1 MGGGGSKEP
10 DRTANE
16 NNADD
21 IMNYLNQLSKK
32 SNQLVCKNQCVALG
46 PALNCTRYDNVCSRE
61 TDGTKDP
68 TTKKLLLAWN
78 IFSAVPGFEREA
90 NKINQLKDYLEQWF
104 PNGIDKDLCDNRNET
119 IQMLIQ
125 KLVERMIERK
135 RKEGFE
141 TNFRIQYDTI
151 KYYNDVVIK
160 SGNLIDKKYISMVS
174 SLNKSMVYHT
184 SPPSNPNQ
192 DSMRWSEELYNYING
207 YLIEK
212 VKAQFQIHGVI
223 QPGELTGDKMLMF
236 MNACVK
242 VIEDKDLDKYN
253 DDTQITG
260 VGIVTYDDEQLKNN
274 KIFDDLE
281 SLKGACKLILFCY
294 RKKNCMKYMNTTNKT
309 VPDYTTFRQCKIS
322 GVEPLLKPQEEL
334 DRIQANKDKSSEPFT
349 VESPNVEKFA
359 NRETKNIFGE
369 VEKNL
374 KLVFG
379 YILVLFII
387 GIILYVSPSIAT
399 FLYNIISFILVQ
411 IAQYVGIVGTLFVSS
426 IEGLVTGVVQ
436 IILFIVSAFGIVF
449 GISANVITDLLTN
462 VTSALAVMFQVSS
475 NVVSDIIANITGT
488 AGMTSQVSNNVVTD
502 MIKNIM
508 SIISL
513 IFEVSYKVV
522 SDIFTN
528 TFQSFMIVIT
538 SLFQGSTSV
547 IQNFLE
553 FIFNKLKKYYMFINN
568 IVE

>member
-10 DRTANE
+10 GRTGNE

-21 IMNYLNQLSKK
+21 IMNYLNQLAKK
-32 SNQLVCKNQCVALG
+32 SDKLVCKNQCVALG

-68 TTKKLLLAWN
+68 TTKKLLLAWSV
-78 IFSAVPGFEREA
+78 FSAVPGFEREA
-90 NKINQLKDYLEQWF
+90 NKINELKDYLERWF
-104 PNGIDKDLCDNRNET
+104 PNGIDKNLCDDRNET

-141 TNFRIQYDTI
+141 TNFNIQYDTI

-160 SGNLIDKKYISMVS
+160 SGNLIDKKYIGMVS
-174 SLNKSMVYHT
+174 SLNKSMVYHM
-184 SPPSNPNQ
+184 SPPANPNQ
-192 DSMRWSEELYNYING
+192 DLMKWSEELYNYING

-212 VKAQFQIHGVI
+212 VKAQFQIHGVV
-223 QPGELTGDKMLMF
+223 QPGELTGEKMLMF

-260 VGIVTYDDEQLKNN
+260 VSIVTYDDEQLKNN
-274 KIFDDLE
+274 KIFEDLE

-294 RKKNCMKYMNTTNKT
+294 RKKNCMKYMDPKNKT
-309 VPDYTTFRQCKIS
+309 APDYTTFRQCKIS

-359 NRETKNIFGE
+359 NQETKNVFGE

-379 YILVLFII
+379 YVLVLFII

-399 FLYNIISFILVQ
+399 FLYNIISVILVQ
-411 IAQYVGIVGTLFVSS
+411 IAQYAGIVGTLFVSS

-436 IILFIVSAFGIVF
+436 LITFIVSAFGIVF
-449 GISANVITDLLTN
+449 GISADVITDLLTGIAN
-462 VTSALAVMFQVSS
+462 TIGIMFQVSS
-475 NVVSDIIANITGT
+475 NVVSDIITNITSTIGI
-488 AGMTSQVSNNVVTD
+488 TSQVSNNVV
-502 MIKNIM
+502 
-508 SIISL
+508 
-513 IFEVSYKVV
+513 
-522 SDIFTN
+522 SDIFTDL
-528 TFQSFMIVIT
+528 FQSINIVLT
-538 SLFQGSTSV
+538 GLFQGSVAT

-568 IVE
+568 IEE

>member
-10 DRTANE
+10 DRTGNE
-16 NNADD
+16 NNADA
-21 IMNYLNQLSKK
+21 IMGYLNTLKNIQAVCAVECVGVNSAGVCFKYE
-32 SNQLVCKNQCVALG
+32 NVCKKPN
-46 PALNCTRYDNVCSRE
+46 
-61 TDGTKDP
+61 TKDP

-90 NKINQLKDYLEQWF
+90 NKINQLKDYLENWF
-104 PNGIDKDLCDNRNET
+104 PEGVSSHLFDYENET
-119 IQMLIQ
+119 IKMLIQ
-125 KLVERMIERK
+125 KLVERMMERK
-135 RKEGFE
+135 RKEGFDK
-141 TNFRIQYDTI
+141 NFKIQYDTI
-151 KYYNDVVIK
+151 SYYNDVVIK
-160 SGNLIDKKYISMVS
+160 SGNLIDKKYISMIS
-174 SLNKSMVYHT
+174 SLNKSITYHI
-184 SPPSNPNQ
+184 SPPSNP
-192 DSMRWSEELYNYING
+192 DSESMRWSEALYNYING

-212 VKAQFQIHGVI
+212 VKAQFQIHGVV

-274 KIFDDLE
+274 RIFDDLE

-294 RKKNCMKYMNTTNKT
+294 RKKNCMKYMDPKNKT

-322 GVEPLLKPQEEL
+322 GVEPLVKPQEEL

-349 VESPNVEKFA
+349 VESPNVEKFV

-379 YILVLFII
+379 YVLVLCII
-387 GIILYVSPSIAT
+387 GVIIYISPSLFT
-399 FLYNIISFILVQ
+399 FFYNIISFILVQ
-411 IAQYVGIVGTLFVSS
+411 LAQYVGIVGTLFVSS

-436 IILFIVSAFGIVF
+436 LLTFIASAFGIVF
-449 GISANVITDLLTN
+449 GISQSVITDMLTGI
-462 VTSALAVMFQVSS
+462 VSTIGLMFQISS
-475 NVVSDIIANITGT
+475 NVISDIIASITSTIGI
-488 AGMTSQVSNNVVTD
+488 MSQVSNNVVFD
-502 MIKNIM
+502 MFKD
-508 SIISL
+508 L
-513 IFEVSYKVV
+513 
-522 SDIFTN
+522 
-528 TFQSFMIVIT
+528 FQSLNIVLT
-538 SLFQGSTSV
+538 GLFQGSVST

-568 IVE
+568 IEE

>member
-21 IMNYLNQLSKK
+21 IMNYLNTLKNIVAVCAVECVGVNSAGVCIRYENICKK
-32 SNQLVCKNQCVALG
+32 PN
-46 PALNCTRYDNVCSRE
+46 
-61 TDGTKDP
+61 TKDP
-68 TTKKLLLAWN
+68 TTKKLLMAWN

-90 NKINQLKDYLEQWF
+90 NKINQLKDYLEKWLPDAVSNHLF
-104 PNGIDKDLCDNRNET
+104 ENDNET
-119 IQMLIQ
+119 VKMLIQ

-135 RKEGFE
+135 KKEGFDK
-141 TNFRIQYDTI
+141 NIRIQYDTI
-151 KYYNDVVIK
+151 SYYNDVVIK
-160 SGNLIDKKYISMVS
+160 SGNLIDKKYIGMVS
-174 SLNKSMVYHT
+174 SLNKSLIYHI
-184 SPPSNPNQ
+184 SPPANRDSE
-192 DSMRWSEELYNYING
+192 SMRWSEALYNYING

-212 VKAQFQIHGVI
+212 VKAQFQIHGVV
-223 QPGELTGDKMLMF
+223 QPGDLSGDKMLMF

-260 VGIVTYDDEQLKNN
+260 VSIVTYDDEQLKNN
-274 KIFDDLE
+274 RIFDDLE

-294 RKKNCMKYMNTTNKT
+294 RKKNCMKYMDPKNKT

-322 GVEPLLKPQEEL
+322 GVEPLIKPQEEL

-349 VESPNVEKFA
+349 VESPNVEKFV
-359 NRETKNIFGE
+359 NRDTKNIFGE

-379 YILVLFII
+379 YVLVLFII
-387 GIILYVSPSIAT
+387 GILLYISPSIAT
-399 FLYNIISFILVQ
+399 FLYNIISVILVQ
-411 IAQYVGIVGTLFVSS
+411 IAQYAAIVGPLFVSS
-426 IEGLVTGVVQ
+426 IEGIVNGVIQ
-436 IILFIVSAFGIVF
+436 IILFIVSVF
-449 GISANVITDLLTN
+449 SVVFSVSTNVITDLLTN
-462 VTSALAVMFQVSS
+462 VINTLGLIFNISS

-502 MIKNIM
+502 MIKSIM

-528 TFQSFMIVIT
+528 TFQSFMIVFT
-538 SLFQGSTSV
+538 SLFQGSTSI

>member
-10 DRTANE
+10 DRTGNE
-16 NNADD
+16 NNADA
-21 IMNYLNQLSKK
+21 IMGYLNTLKNIQAVCAVECVGVNSAGVCIRYENICKK
-32 SNQLVCKNQCVALG
+32 PN
-46 PALNCTRYDNVCSRE
+46 
-61 TDGTKDP
+61 TKDP

-90 NKINQLKDYLEQWF
+90 NKINQLKDYLENWF
-104 PNGIDKDLCDNRNET
+104 PEGVRSHLFDYENET
-119 IQMLIQ
+119 VKMLIQ
-125 KLVERMIERK
+125 KLVERMMERK
-135 RKEGFE
+135 RKEGFDK
-141 TNFRIQYDTI
+141 NFKIQYDTI
-151 KYYNDVVIK
+151 SYYNDVVIK
-160 SGNLIDKKYISMVS
+160 SGNLIDKKYISMIS
-174 SLNKSMVYHT
+174 SLNKSITYHI
-184 SPPSNPNQ
+184 SPPANP
-192 DSMRWSEELYNYING
+192 DSESMRWSEALYNYING

-212 VKAQFQIHGVI
+212 VKAQFQIHGVV

-274 KIFDDLE
+274 RIFDDLE

-294 RKKNCMKYMNTTNKT
+294 RKKNCMKYMDPKNKT

-322 GVEPLLKPQEEL
+322 GVEPLVKPQEEL

-349 VESPNVEKFA
+349 VESPNVEKFV

-379 YILVLFII
+379 YVLVLCII
-387 GIILYVSPSIAT
+387 GVIIYISPSLFT
-399 FLYNIISFILVQ
+399 FFYNIISFILVQ
-411 IAQYVGIVGTLFVSS
+411 LAQYVGIVGTLFVSS

-436 IILFIVSAFGIVF
+436 LLTFIASAFGIVF
-449 GISANVITDLLTN
+449 GISQSVITDMLTGI
-462 VTSALAVMFQVSS
+462 VSTIGLMFQISS
-475 NVVSDIIANITGT
+475 NVIADIIASITSTIGI
-488 AGMTSQVSNNVVTD
+488 MSQVSNNVVFD
-502 MIKNIM
+502 MFKD
-508 SIISL
+508 L
-513 IFEVSYKVV
+513 
-522 SDIFTN
+522 
-528 TFQSFMIVIT
+528 FQSLNIVLT
-538 SLFQGSTSV
+538 GLFQGSVST

-568 IVE
+568 IEE

>member
-10 DRTANE
+10 DRTGNE
-16 NNADD
+16 NNADA
-21 IMNYLNQLSKK
+21 IMGYLNTLKNIQAVCAVECVGVNSAGVCIRYENICKK
-32 SNQLVCKNQCVALG
+32 PN
-46 PALNCTRYDNVCSRE
+46 
-61 TDGTKDP
+61 TKDP

-90 NKINQLKDYLEQWF
+90 NKINQLKDYLENWF
-104 PNGIDKDLCDNRNET
+104 PEGVSSHLFDYENET
-119 IQMLIQ
+119 IKMLIQ
-125 KLVERMIERK
+125 KLVERMMERK
-135 RKEGFE
+135 RKEGFDK
-141 TNFRIQYDTI
+141 NFKIQYDTI
-151 KYYNDVVIK
+151 SYYNDVVIK
-160 SGNLIDKKYISMVS
+160 SGNLIDKKYISMIS
-174 SLNKSMVYHT
+174 SLNKSIIYHI
-184 SPPSNPNQ
+184 SPPANP
-192 DSMRWSEELYNYING
+192 DSESMRWSEALYNYING

-212 VKAQFQIHGVI
+212 VKAQFQIHGVV

-274 KIFDDLE
+274 RIFDDLE

-294 RKKNCMKYMNTTNKT
+294 RKKNCMKYMDPKNKT

-322 GVEPLLKPQEEL
+322 GVEPLVKPQEEL

-349 VESPNVEKFA
+349 VESPNVEKFV

-379 YILVLFII
+379 YVLVLCII
-387 GIILYVSPSIAT
+387 GVIIYISPSLFT
-399 FLYNIISFILVQ
+399 FFYNIISFILVQ
-411 IAQYVGIVGTLFVSS
+411 LAQYVGIVGTLFVSS

-436 IILFIVSAFGIVF
+436 LLTFIASAFGIVF
-449 GISANVITDLLTN
+449 GISQSVITDMLTGI
-462 VTSALAVMFQVSS
+462 VSTIGLMFQISS
-475 NVVSDIIANITGT
+475 NVIADIIASITSTIGI
-488 AGMTSQVSNNVVTD
+488 MSQVSNNVVFD
-502 MIKNIM
+502 MFKD
-508 SIISL
+508 L
-513 IFEVSYKVV
+513 
-522 SDIFTN
+522 
-528 TFQSFMIVIT
+528 FQSLNIVLT
-538 SLFQGSTSV
+538 GLFQGSVST

-568 IVE
+568 IEE

>member
-10 DRTANE
+10 DRTGNE
-16 NNADD
+16 NNADA
-21 IMNYLNQLSKK
+21 IMGYLNTLKNIQAVCAVECVGLNSAGVCIRYENICKK
-32 SNQLVCKNQCVALG
+32 PN
-46 PALNCTRYDNVCSRE
+46 
-61 TDGTKDP
+61 TKDP

-90 NKINQLKDYLEQWF
+90 NKINQLKDYLENWF
-104 PNGIDKDLCDNRNET
+104 PEGVSSHLFDYENET
-119 IQMLIQ
+119 VKMLIQ
-125 KLVERMIERK
+125 KLVERMMERK
-135 RKEGFE
+135 RKEGFDK
-141 TNFRIQYDTI
+141 NFKIQYDTI
-151 KYYNDVVIK
+151 SYYNDVVIK
-160 SGNLIDKKYISMVS
+160 SGNLIDKKYISMIS
-174 SLNKSMVYHT
+174 SLNKSITYHI
-184 SPPSNPNQ
+184 SPPANP
-192 DSMRWSEELYNYING
+192 DSESMRWSEALYNYING

-212 VKAQFQIHGVI
+212 VKAQFQIHGVV

-274 KIFDDLE
+274 RIFDDLE

-294 RKKNCMKYMNTTNKT
+294 RKKNCMKYMDPKNKT

-322 GVEPLLKPQEEL
+322 GVEPLVKPQEEL

-349 VESPNVEKFA
+349 VESPNVEKFV

-379 YILVLFII
+379 YVLVLCII
-387 GIILYVSPSIAT
+387 GVIIYISPSLFT
-399 FLYNIISFILVQ
+399 FFYNIISFILVQ
-411 IAQYVGIVGTLFVSS
+411 LAQYVGIVGTLFVSS

-436 IILFIVSAFGIVF
+436 LLTFIASAFGIVF
-449 GISANVITDLLTN
+449 GISQSVITDMLTGI
-462 VTSALAVMFQVSS
+462 VSTIGLMFQISS
-475 NVVSDIIANITGT
+475 NVIADIIASITSTIGI
-488 AGMTSQVSNNVVTD
+488 MSQVSNNVVFD
-502 MIKNIM
+502 MFKD
-508 SIISL
+508 L
-513 IFEVSYKVV
+513 
-522 SDIFTN
+522 
-528 TFQSFMIVIT
+528 FQSLNIVLT
-538 SLFQGSTSV
+538 GLFQGSVST

-568 IVE
+568 IEE

>member
-10 DRTANE
+10 DRTGNE
-16 NNADD
+16 NNADA
-21 IMNYLNQLSKK
+21 IMGYLNTLKNIQAVCAVECVGVNSAGVCIRYENICKK
-32 SNQLVCKNQCVALG
+32 PN
-46 PALNCTRYDNVCSRE
+46 
-61 TDGTKDP
+61 TKDP

-90 NKINQLKDYLEQWF
+90 NKINQLKDYLENWF
-104 PNGIDKDLCDNRNET
+104 PEGVRSHLFDYENET
-119 IQMLIQ
+119 VKMLIQ
-125 KLVERMIERK
+125 KLVERMMERK
-135 RKEGFE
+135 RKEGFDK
-141 TNFRIQYDTI
+141 NFKIQYDTI
-151 KYYNDVVIK
+151 SYYNDVVIK
-160 SGNLIDKKYISMVS
+160 SGNLIDKKYISMIS
-174 SLNKSMVYHT
+174 SLNKSIIYHI
-184 SPPSNPNQ
+184 SPPANP
-192 DSMRWSEELYNYING
+192 DSESMRWSEALYNYING

-212 VKAQFQIHGVI
+212 VKAQFQIHGVV

-274 KIFDDLE
+274 RIFDDLE

-294 RKKNCMKYMNTTNKT
+294 RKKNCMKYMDPKNKT

-322 GVEPLLKPQEEL
+322 GVEPLVKPQEEL

-349 VESPNVEKFA
+349 VESPNVEKFV

-379 YILVLFII
+379 YVLVLCII
-387 GIILYVSPSIAT
+387 GVIIYISPSLFT
-399 FLYNIISFILVQ
+399 FFYNIISFILVQ
-411 IAQYVGIVGTLFVSS
+411 LAQYVGIVGTLFVSS

-436 IILFIVSAFGIVF
+436 LLTFIASAFGIVF
-449 GISANVITDLLTN
+449 GISQSVITDMLTGI
-462 VTSALAVMFQVSS
+462 VSTIGLMFQISS
-475 NVVSDIIANITGT
+475 NVIADIIASITSTIGI
-488 AGMTSQVSNNVVTD
+488 MSQVSNNVVFD
-502 MIKNIM
+502 MFKD
-508 SIISL
+508 L
-513 IFEVSYKVV
+513 
-522 SDIFTN
+522 
-528 TFQSFMIVIT
+528 FQSLNIVLT
-538 SLFQGSTSV
+538 GLFQGSVST

-568 IVE
+568 IEE

>member
-10 DRTANE
+10 DRTGNE

-21 IMNYLNQLSKK
+21 IMGYLNTLKNIQAVCAVECVGVNSAGVCFKYE
-32 SNQLVCKNQCVALG
+32 NVCKKPN
-46 PALNCTRYDNVCSRE
+46 
-61 TDGTKDP
+61 TKDP

-90 NKINQLKDYLEQWF
+90 NKINQLKDYLENWF
-104 PNGIDKDLCDNRNET
+104 PEGVRSHLFDYENET
-119 IQMLIQ
+119 VKMLIQ
-125 KLVERMIERK
+125 KLVERMMERK
-135 RKEGFE
+135 RKEGFDK
-141 TNFRIQYDTI
+141 NFKIQYDTI
-151 KYYNDVVIK
+151 SYYNDVVIK
-160 SGNLIDKKYISMVS
+160 SGNLIDKKYISMIS
-174 SLNKSMVYHT
+174 SLSKSITYHI
-184 SPPSNPNQ
+184 SPPSNP
-192 DSMRWSEELYNYING
+192 DSESMRWSEALYNYING

-212 VKAQFQIHGVI
+212 VKAQFQIHGVV

-253 DDTQITG
+253 DDTEITG

-274 KIFDDLE
+274 RIFDDLE

-294 RKKNCMKYMNTTNKT
+294 RKKNCMKYMDPKNKT

-322 GVEPLLKPQEEL
+322 GVEPLVKPQEEL

-349 VESPNVEKFA
+349 VESPNVEKFV

-379 YILVLFII
+379 YVLVLCII
-387 GIILYVSPSIAT
+387 GVIIYISPSLFT
-399 FLYNIISFILVQ
+399 FFYNIISFILVQ
-411 IAQYVGIVGTLFVSS
+411 LAQYVGIVGTLFVSS

-436 IILFIVSAFGIVF
+436 LLTFIASAFGIVF
-449 GISANVITDLLTN
+449 GISQSVITDMLTGI
-462 VTSALAVMFQVSS
+462 VSTIGLMFQISS
-475 NVVSDIIANITGT
+475 NVIADIIASITSTIGI
-488 AGMTSQVSNNVVTD
+488 MSQVSNNVVFD
-502 MIKNIM
+502 MFKD
-508 SIISL
+508 L
-513 IFEVSYKVV
+513 
-522 SDIFTN
+522 
-528 TFQSFMIVIT
+528 FQSLNIVLT
-538 SLFQGSTSV
+538 GLFQGSVST

-568 IVE
+568 IEE

>member
-10 DRTANE
+10 DRTGNE
-16 NNADD
+16 NNADA
-21 IMNYLNQLSKK
+21 IMGYLNTLKNIQAVCAVECVGVNSAGVCIRYENICKK
-32 SNQLVCKNQCVALG
+32 PN
-46 PALNCTRYDNVCSRE
+46 
-61 TDGTKDP
+61 TKDP

-90 NKINQLKDYLEQWF
+90 NKINQLKDYLENWF
-104 PNGIDKDLCDNRNET
+104 PEGVSSHLFDYENET
-119 IQMLIQ
+119 IKMLIQ
-125 KLVERMIERK
+125 KLVERMMERK
-135 RKEGFE
+135 RKEGFDK
-141 TNFRIQYDTI
+141 NFKIQYDTI
-151 KYYNDVVIK
+151 SYYNDVVIK
-160 SGNLIDKKYISMVS
+160 SGNLIDKKYISMIS
-174 SLNKSMVYHT
+174 SLNKSITYHI

-192 DSMRWSEELYNYING
+192 DSMRWSEELYKYI
-207 YLIEK
+207 YDFLIEK
-212 VKAQFQIHGVI
+212 VKAQFQIHGVV

-253 DDTQITG
+253 DDTEITG

-274 KIFDDLE
+274 RIFDDLE

-294 RKKNCMKYMNTTNKT
+294 RKKNCMKYMDPKNKT

-322 GVEPLLKPQEEL
+322 GVEPLVKPQEEL

-349 VESPNVEKFA
+349 VESPNVEKFV

-379 YILVLFII
+379 YVLVLCII
-387 GIILYVSPSIAT
+387 GVIIYISPSLFT
-399 FLYNIISFILVQ
+399 FFYNIISFILVQ
-411 IAQYVGIVGTLFVSS
+411 LAQYVGIVGTLFVSS

-436 IILFIVSAFGIVF
+436 LLTFIASAFGIVF
-449 GISANVITDLLTN
+449 GISQSVITDMLTGI
-462 VTSALAVMFQVSS
+462 VSTIGLMFQISS
-475 NVVSDIIANITGT
+475 NVIADIIASITSTIGI
-488 AGMTSQVSNNVVTD
+488 MSQVSNNVVFD
-502 MIKNIM
+502 MFKD
-508 SIISL
+508 L
-513 IFEVSYKVV
+513 
-522 SDIFTN
+522 
-528 TFQSFMIVIT
+528 FQSLNIVLT
-538 SLFQGSTSV
+538 GLFQGSVST

-568 IVE
+568 IEE

>member
-10 DRTANE
+10 DRTGNE
-16 NNADD
+16 NNADA
-21 IMNYLNQLSKK
+21 IMGYLNTLKNIQAVCAVECVGLNSAGVCIRYENICKK
-32 SNQLVCKNQCVALG
+32 PN
-46 PALNCTRYDNVCSRE
+46 
-61 TDGTKDP
+61 TKDP

-90 NKINQLKDYLEQWF
+90 NKINQLKDYLENWF
-104 PNGIDKDLCDNRNET
+104 PEGVRSHLFDYENET
-119 IQMLIQ
+119 IKMLIQ
-125 KLVERMIERK
+125 KLVERMMERK
-135 RKEGFE
+135 RKEGFDK
-141 TNFRIQYDTI
+141 NFKIQYDTI
-151 KYYNDVVIK
+151 SYYNDVVIK
-160 SGNLIDKKYISMVS
+160 SGNLIDKKYISMIS
-174 SLNKSMVYHT
+174 SLNKSITYHI
-184 SPPSNPNQ
+184 SPPANP
-192 DSMRWSEELYNYING
+192 DSESMRWSEALYNYING

-212 VKAQFQIHGVI
+212 VKAQFQIHGVV

-274 KIFDDLE
+274 RIFDDLE

-294 RKKNCMKYMNTTNKT
+294 RKKNCMKYMDPKNKT

-322 GVEPLLKPQEEL
+322 GVEPLVKPQEEL

-349 VESPNVEKFA
+349 VESPNVEKFV

-379 YILVLFII
+379 YVLVLCII
-387 GIILYVSPSIAT
+387 GVIIYISPSLFT
-399 FLYNIISFILVQ
+399 FFYNIISFILVQ
-411 IAQYVGIVGTLFVSS
+411 LAQYVGIVGTLFVSS

-436 IILFIVSAFGIVF
+436 LLTFIASAFGIVF
-449 GISANVITDLLTN
+449 GISQSVITDMLTGI
-462 VTSALAVMFQVSS
+462 VSTIGLMFQISS
-475 NVVSDIIANITGT
+475 NVIADIIASITSTIGI
-488 AGMTSQVSNNVVTD
+488 MSQVSNNVVFD
-502 MIKNIM
+502 MFKD
-508 SIISL
+508 L
-513 IFEVSYKVV
+513 
-522 SDIFTN
+522 
-528 TFQSFMIVIT
+528 FQSLNIVLT
-538 SLFQGSTSV
+538 GLFQGSVST

-568 IVE
+568 IEE

>member
-10 DRTANE
+10 DRTGNE
-16 NNADD
+16 NNADA
-21 IMNYLNQLSKK
+21 IMGYLNTLKNIQAVCAVECVGVNSAGVCIRYENICKK
-32 SNQLVCKNQCVALG
+32 PN
-46 PALNCTRYDNVCSRE
+46 
-61 TDGTKDP
+61 TKDP

-90 NKINQLKDYLEQWF
+90 NKINQLKDYLENWF
-104 PNGIDKDLCDNRNET
+104 PEGVSSHLFDYENET
-119 IQMLIQ
+119 IKMLIQ
-125 KLVERMIERK
+125 KLVERMMERK
-135 RKEGFE
+135 RKEGFDK
-141 TNFRIQYDTI
+141 NFKIQYDTI
-151 KYYNDVVIK
+151 SYYNDVVIK
-160 SGNLIDKKYISMVS
+160 SGNLIDKKYISMIS
-174 SLNKSMVYHT
+174 SLNKSITYHI

-192 DSMRWSEELYNYING
+192 DSMRWSEELYKYI
-207 YLIEK
+207 YDFLIEK
-212 VKAQFQIHGVI
+212 VKAQFQIHGVV

-274 KIFDDLE
+274 RIFDDLE

-294 RKKNCMKYMNTTNKT
+294 RKKNCMKYMDPKNKT

-322 GVEPLLKPQEEL
+322 GVEPLVKPQEEL

-349 VESPNVEKFA
+349 VESPNVEKFV

-379 YILVLFII
+379 YVLVLCII
-387 GIILYVSPSIAT
+387 GVIIYISPSLFT
-399 FLYNIISFILVQ
+399 FFYNIISFILVQ
-411 IAQYVGIVGTLFVSS
+411 LAQYVGIVGTLFVSS

-436 IILFIVSAFGIVF
+436 LLTFIASAFGIVF
-449 GISANVITDLLTN
+449 GISQSVITDMLTGI
-462 VTSALAVMFQVSS
+462 VSTIGLMFQISS
-475 NVVSDIIANITGT
+475 NVIADIIASITSTIGI
-488 AGMTSQVSNNVVTD
+488 MSQVSNNVVFD
-502 MIKNIM
+502 MFKD
-508 SIISL
+508 L
-513 IFEVSYKVV
+513 
-522 SDIFTN
+522 
-528 TFQSFMIVIT
+528 FQSLNIVLT
-538 SLFQGSTSV
+538 GLFQGSVST

-568 IVE
+568 IEE

>member
-10 DRTANE
+10 DRTGNE
-16 NNADD
+16 NNADA
-21 IMNYLNQLSKK
+21 IMGYLNTLKNIQAVCAVECVGLNSAGVCIRYENICKK
-32 SNQLVCKNQCVALG
+32 PN
-46 PALNCTRYDNVCSRE
+46 
-61 TDGTKDP
+61 TKDP

-90 NKINQLKDYLEQWF
+90 NKINQLKDYLENWF
-104 PNGIDKDLCDNRNET
+104 PEGVRSHLFDYENET
-119 IQMLIQ
+119 VKMLIQ
-125 KLVERMIERK
+125 KLVERMMERK
-135 RKEGFE
+135 RKEGFDK
-141 TNFRIQYDTI
+141 NFKIQYDTI
-151 KYYNDVVIK
+151 SYYNDVVIK
-160 SGNLIDKKYISMVS
+160 SGNLIDKKYISMIS
-174 SLNKSMVYHT
+174 SLNKSITYHI
-184 SPPSNPNQ
+184 SPPANP
-192 DSMRWSEELYNYING
+192 DSESMRWSEALYNYING

-212 VKAQFQIHGVI
+212 VKAQFQIHGVV

-274 KIFDDLE
+274 RIFDDLE

-294 RKKNCMKYMNTTNKT
+294 RKKNCMKYMDPKNKT

-322 GVEPLLKPQEEL
+322 GVEPLVKPQEEL

-349 VESPNVEKFA
+349 VESPNVEKFV

-379 YILVLFII
+379 YVLVLCII
-387 GIILYVSPSIAT
+387 GVIIYISPSLFT
-399 FLYNIISFILVQ
+399 FFYNIISFILVQ
-411 IAQYVGIVGTLFVSS
+411 LAQYVGIVGTLFVSS

-436 IILFIVSAFGIVF
+436 LLTFIASAFGIVF
-449 GISANVITDLLTN
+449 GISQSVITDMLTGI
-462 VTSALAVMFQVSS
+462 VSTIGLMFQISS
-475 NVVSDIIANITGT
+475 NVIADIIASITSTIGI
-488 AGMTSQVSNNVVTD
+488 MSQVSNNVVFD
-502 MIKNIM
+502 MFKD
-508 SIISL
+508 L
-513 IFEVSYKVV
+513 
-522 SDIFTN
+522 
-528 TFQSFMIVIT
+528 FQSLNIVLT
-538 SLFQGSTSV
+538 GLFQGSVST

-568 IVE
+568 IEE

>member
-16 NNADD
+16 NNADA
-21 IMNYLNQLSKK
+21 IMTYLNTLKNIVAVCAVECVGVNSAGVCIRYENICKK
-32 SNQLVCKNQCVALG
+32 PN
-46 PALNCTRYDNVCSRE
+46 
-61 TDGTKDP
+61 TKDP
-68 TTKKLLLAWN
+68 TTKKLLMAWN

-90 NKINQLKDYLEQWF
+90 NKINQLKDYLEKWLPEAVSNHLF
-104 PNGIDKDLCDNRNET
+104 ENDNET
-119 IQMLIQ
+119 VKMLIQ

-135 RKEGFE
+135 KKEGFDK
-141 TNFRIQYDTI
+141 NIRIQYDTI
-151 KYYNDVVIK
+151 SYYNDVVIK
-160 SGNLIDKKYISMVS
+160 SGNLIDKKYIGMVS
-174 SLNKSMVYHT
+174 SLNKSLIYHIT
-184 SPPSNPNQ
+184 PPANIDSE
-192 DSMRWSEELYNYING
+192 SMRWSEALYNYING

-212 VKAQFQIHGVI
+212 VKAQFQIHGVV
-223 QPGELTGDKMLMF
+223 QPGDLSGDKMLMF

-274 KIFDDLE
+274 RIFDDLE

-294 RKKNCMKYMNTTNKT
+294 RKKNCMKYMDPKNRT

-322 GVEPLLKPQEEL
+322 GVEPLIKPQEEL

-349 VESPNVEKFA
+349 VESPNVEKFV
-359 NRETKNIFGE
+359 NRDTKNIFGE

-379 YILVLFII
+379 YVLVLFII
-387 GIILYVSPSIAT
+387 GILLYVSPSIAT
-399 FLYNIISFILVQ
+399 FLYNIISVILVQ

-426 IEGLVTGVVQ
+426 IEGIVNGVIQ

-462 VTSALAVMFQVSS
+462 VMNTLGLIFNISS

-488 AGMTSQVSNNVVTD
+488 AGMTSQVSNNVVAD
-502 MIKNIM
+502 MIKSIM

-528 TFQSFMIVIT
+528 TFQSFMIVFT
-538 SLFQGSTSV
+538 SLFQGSTSI

>member
-21 IMNYLNQLSKK
+21 IMNYLNTLKNIVAVCAVECVGVNSAGVCIRYENICKK
-32 SNQLVCKNQCVALG
+32 PN
-46 PALNCTRYDNVCSRE
+46 
-61 TDGTKDP
+61 TKDP
-68 TTKKLLLAWN
+68 TTKKLLMAWN

-90 NKINQLKDYLEQWF
+90 NKINQLKDYLEKWLPEAVSNHLF
-104 PNGIDKDLCDNRNET
+104 ENDNET
-119 IQMLIQ
+119 VKMLIQ

-135 RKEGFE
+135 KKEGFDK
-141 TNFRIQYDTI
+141 NIRIQYDTI
-151 KYYNDVVIK
+151 SYYNDVVIK
-160 SGNLIDKKYISMVS
+160 SGNLIDKKYIGMVS
-174 SLNKSMVYHT
+174 SLNKSLIYHIT
-184 SPPSNPNQ
+184 PPANIDSE
-192 DSMRWSEELYNYING
+192 SMRWSEALYNYING

-212 VKAQFQIHGVI
+212 VKAQFQIHGVV
-223 QPGELTGDKMLMF
+223 QPGDLSGDKMLMF

-260 VGIVTYDDEQLKNN
+260 VSIVTYDDEQLKNN
-274 KIFDDLE
+274 RIFDDLE

-294 RKKNCMKYMNTTNKT
+294 RKKNCMKYMDPKNKT

-322 GVEPLLKPQEEL
+322 GVEPLIKPQEEL

-349 VESPNVEKFA
+349 VESPNVEKFV

-379 YILVLFII
+379 YVLVLFII
-387 GIILYVSPSIAT
+387 GILLYISPSIAT
-399 FLYNIISFILVQ
+399 FLYNVISVILVQ
-411 IAQYVGIVGTLFVSS
+411 IAQYAAIVGPLFVSS
-426 IEGLVTGVVQ
+426 IEGIVNGVIQV
-436 IILFIVSAFGIVF
+436 ILFIVSVF
-449 GISANVITDLLTN
+449 GVVFSVSTNVITDLLTN
-462 VTSALAVMFQVSS
+462 VINTLGLIFNISS

-488 AGMTSQVSNNVVTD
+488 AGMTSQVSNNVVAD
-502 MIKNIM
+502 MIKSIM

-528 TFQSFMIVIT
+528 TFQSFMIVFT
-538 SLFQGSTSV
+538 SLFQGSTSI

>member
-21 IMNYLNQLSKK
+21 IMNYLNTLKNIVAVCAVECVGVNSAGVCIRYENICKK
-32 SNQLVCKNQCVALG
+32 PN
-46 PALNCTRYDNVCSRE
+46 
-61 TDGTKDP
+61 TKDP
-68 TTKKLLLAWN
+68 TTKKLLMSWN

-90 NKINQLKDYLEQWF
+90 NKINQLKDYLEKWLPEAVSNHLF
-104 PNGIDKDLCDNRNET
+104 ENDNET
-119 IQMLIQ
+119 VKMLIQ

-135 RKEGFE
+135 KKEGFDK
-141 TNFRIQYDTI
+141 NIRIQYDTI
-151 KYYNDVVIK
+151 SYYNDVVIK
-160 SGNLIDKKYISMVS
+160 SGNLIDKKYIGMVS
-174 SLNKSMVYHT
+174 SLNKSLIYHI
-184 SPPSNPNQ
+184 SPPANIDSE
-192 DSMRWSEELYNYING
+192 SMRWSEALYNYING

-212 VKAQFQIHGVI
+212 VKAQFQIHGVV
-223 QPGELTGDKMLMF
+223 QPGDLSGDKMLMF

-274 KIFDDLE
+274 RIFDDLE

-294 RKKNCMKYMNTTNKT
+294 RKKNCMKYMDPKNRT

-322 GVEPLLKPQEEL
+322 GVEPLIKPQEEL

-349 VESPNVEKFA
+349 VESPNVEKFV
-359 NRETKNIFGE
+359 NRDTKNIFGE

-379 YILVLFII
+379 YVLVLFII
-387 GIILYVSPSIAT
+387 GILLYISPSIAT
-399 FLYNIISFILVQ
+399 FLYNVISVILVQ
-411 IAQYVGIVGTLFVSS
+411 IAQYAAIVGPLFVSS
-426 IEGLVTGVVQ
+426 IEGIVNGVIQ

-462 VTSALAVMFQVSS
+462 VMNTLGLIFNISS

-488 AGMTSQVSNNVVTD
+488 AGMTSQVSNNVVAD
-502 MIKNIM
+502 MIKSIM

-528 TFQSFMIVIT
+528 TFQSFMIVFT
-538 SLFQGSTSV
+538 SLFQGSTSI

>member
-10 DRTANE
+10 DRTGNE
-16 NNADD
+16 NNADA
-21 IMNYLNQLSKK
+21 IMGYLNTLKNIQAVCAVECVGVNSAGVCIRYENICKK
-32 SNQLVCKNQCVALG
+32 PN
-46 PALNCTRYDNVCSRE
+46 
-61 TDGTKDP
+61 TKDP

-90 NKINQLKDYLEQWF
+90 NKINQLKDYLENWF
-104 PNGIDKDLCDNRNET
+104 PEGVSSHLFDYENET
-119 IQMLIQ
+119 IKMLIQ
-125 KLVERMIERK
+125 KLVERMMERK
-135 RKEGFE
+135 RKEGFDK
-141 TNFRIQYDTI
+141 NFKIQYDTI
-151 KYYNDVVIK
+151 SYYNDVVIK
-160 SGNLIDKKYISMVS
+160 SGNLIDKKYISMIS
-174 SLNKSMVYHT
+174 SLNKSITYHI
-184 SPPSNPNQ
+184 SPPANP
-192 DSMRWSEELYNYING
+192 DSESMRWSEALYNYING

-212 VKAQFQIHGVI
+212 VKAQFQIHGVV

-274 KIFDDLE
+274 RIFDDLE

-294 RKKNCMKYMNTTNKT
+294 RKKNCMKYMDPKNKT

-322 GVEPLLKPQEEL
+322 GVEPLVKPQEEL

-349 VESPNVEKFA
+349 VESPNVEKFV

-379 YILVLFII
+379 YVLVLCII
-387 GIILYVSPSIAT
+387 GVIIYISPSLFT
-399 FLYNIISFILVQ
+399 FFYNIISFILVQ
-411 IAQYVGIVGTLFVSS
+411 LAQYVGIVGTLFVSS

-436 IILFIVSAFGIVF
+436 LLTFIASAFGIVF
-449 GISANVITDLLTN
+449 GISQSVITDMLTGI
-462 VTSALAVMFQVSS
+462 VSTIGLMFQISS
-475 NVVSDIIANITGT
+475 NVIADIIASITSTIGI
-488 AGMTSQVSNNVVTD
+488 MSQVSNNVVFD
-502 MIKNIM
+502 MFKD
-508 SIISL
+508 L
-513 IFEVSYKVV
+513 
-522 SDIFTN
+522 
-528 TFQSFMIVIT
+528 FQSLNIVLT
-538 SLFQGSTSV
+538 GLFQGSVST

-568 IVE
+568 IEE

>member
-21 IMNYLNQLSKK
+21 IMNYLNTLKNIVAVCAVECVGVNSAGVCIRYENICKK
-32 SNQLVCKNQCVALG
+32 PN
-46 PALNCTRYDNVCSRE
+46 
-61 TDGTKDP
+61 TKDP
-68 TTKKLLLAWN
+68 TTKKLLMAWN

-90 NKINQLKDYLEQWF
+90 NKINQLKDYLEKWLPEAVSNHLF
-104 PNGIDKDLCDNRNET
+104 ENDNET
-119 IQMLIQ
+119 VKMLIQ

-135 RKEGFE
+135 KKEGFDK
-141 TNFRIQYDTI
+141 NIRIQYDTI
-151 KYYNDVVIK
+151 SYYNDVVIK
-160 SGNLIDKKYISMVS
+160 SGNLIDKKYIGMVS
-174 SLNKSMVYHT
+174 SLNKSLIYHI
-184 SPPSNPNQ
+184 SPPANIDSE
-192 DSMRWSEELYNYING
+192 SMRWSEALYNYING

-212 VKAQFQIHGVI
+212 VKAQFQIHGVV
-223 QPGELTGDKMLMF
+223 QPGDLSGDKMLMF

-260 VGIVTYDDEQLKNN
+260 VSIVTYDDEQLKNN
-274 KIFDDLE
+274 RIFDDLE

-294 RKKNCMKYMNTTNKT
+294 RKKNCMKYMDPKNKT

-322 GVEPLLKPQEEL
+322 GVEPLIKPQEEL

-349 VESPNVEKFA
+349 VESPNVEKFV

-379 YILVLFII
+379 YVLVLFII
-387 GIILYVSPSIAT
+387 GILLYISPSIAT
-399 FLYNIISFILVQ
+399 FLYNVISVILVQ
-411 IAQYVGIVGTLFVSS
+411 IAQYAAIVGPLFVSS
-426 IEGLVTGVVQ
+426 IEGIVNGVIQV
-436 IILFIVSAFGIVF
+436 ILFIVSVF
-449 GISANVITDLLTN
+449 GVVFSVSTNVITDLLTN
-462 VTSALAVMFQVSS
+462 VINTLGLIFNISS

-488 AGMTSQVSNNVVTD
+488 AGMTSQVSNNVVAD
-502 MIKNIM
+502 MIKSIM

-528 TFQSFMIVIT
+528 TFQSFMIVFT
-538 SLFQGSTSV
+538 SLFQGSTSI

>member
-10 DRTANE
+10 DRTGNE
-16 NNADD
+16 NNADA
-21 IMNYLNQLSKK
+21 IMGYLNTLKNIQAVCAVECVGLNSAGVCIRYENICKK
-32 SNQLVCKNQCVALG
+32 PN
-46 PALNCTRYDNVCSRE
+46 
-61 TDGTKDP
+61 TKDP

-90 NKINQLKDYLEQWF
+90 NKINQLKDYLENWF
-104 PNGIDKDLCDNRNET
+104 PEGVSSHLFDYENET
-119 IQMLIQ
+119 IKMLIQ
-125 KLVERMIERK
+125 KLVERMMERK
-135 RKEGFE
+135 RKEGFDK
-141 TNFRIQYDTI
+141 NFKIQYDTI
-151 KYYNDVVIK
+151 SYYNDVVIK
-160 SGNLIDKKYISMVS
+160 SGNLIDKKYISMIS
-174 SLNKSMVYHT
+174 SLNKSITYHI
-184 SPPSNPNQ
+184 SPPANP
-192 DSMRWSEELYNYING
+192 DSESMRWSEALYNYING

-212 VKAQFQIHGVI
+212 VKAQFQIHGVV

-274 KIFDDLE
+274 RIFDDLE

-294 RKKNCMKYMNTTNKT
+294 RKKNCMKYMDPKNKT

-322 GVEPLLKPQEEL
+322 GVEPLVKPQEEL

-349 VESPNVEKFA
+349 VESPNVEKFV

-379 YILVLFII
+379 YVLVLCII
-387 GIILYVSPSIAT
+387 GVIIYISPSLFT
-399 FLYNIISFILVQ
+399 FFYNIISFILVQ
-411 IAQYVGIVGTLFVSS
+411 LAQYVGIVGTLFVSS

-436 IILFIVSAFGIVF
+436 LLTFIASAFGIVF
-449 GISANVITDLLTN
+449 GISQSVITDMLTGI
-462 VTSALAVMFQVSS
+462 VSTIGLMFQISS
-475 NVVSDIIANITGT
+475 NVIADIIASITSTIGI
-488 AGMTSQVSNNVVTD
+488 MSQVSNNVVFD
-502 MIKNIM
+502 MFKD
-508 SIISL
+508 L
-513 IFEVSYKVV
+513 
-522 SDIFTN
+522 
-528 TFQSFMIVIT
+528 FQSLNIVLT
-538 SLFQGSTSV
+538 GLFQGSVST

-568 IVE
+568 IEE

>member
-10 DRTANE
+10 DRTGNE

-21 IMNYLNQLSKK
+21 IMGYLNTLKNIQAVCAVECVGVNSAGVCFKYE
-32 SNQLVCKNQCVALG
+32 NVCKKPN
-46 PALNCTRYDNVCSRE
+46 
-61 TDGTKDP
+61 TKDP

-90 NKINQLKDYLEQWF
+90 NKINQLKDYLENWF
-104 PNGIDKDLCDNRNET
+104 PEGVSSHLFDYENET
-119 IQMLIQ
+119 IKMLIQ
-125 KLVERMIERK
+125 KLVERMMERK
-135 RKEGFE
+135 RKEGFDK
-141 TNFRIQYDTI
+141 NFKIQYDTI
-151 KYYNDVVIK
+151 SYYNDVVIK
-160 SGNLIDKKYISMVS
+160 SGNLIDKKYISMIS
-174 SLNKSMVYHT
+174 SLSKSITYHI
-184 SPPSNPNQ
+184 SPPSNP
-192 DSMRWSEELYNYING
+192 DSESMRWSEALYNYING

-212 VKAQFQIHGVI
+212 VKAQFQIHGVV

-274 KIFDDLE
+274 RIFDDLE

-294 RKKNCMKYMNTTNKT
+294 RKKNCMKYMDPKNKT

-322 GVEPLLKPQEEL
+322 GVEPLVKPQEEL

-349 VESPNVEKFA
+349 VESPNVEKFV

-379 YILVLFII
+379 YVLVLCII
-387 GIILYVSPSIAT
+387 GILLYVAPSIAT
-399 FLYNIISFILVQ
+399 FLYNVISVILVQ
-411 IAQYVGIVGTLFVSS
+411 IAQYAAIVGPLFVSS
-426 IEGLVTGVVQ
+426 IEGIVNGVIQ
-436 IILFIVSAFGIVF
+436 IILFIVSVF
-449 GISANVITDLLTN
+449 SVVFSISANVITDLLTN
-462 VTSALAVMFQVSS
+462 IMNTLGLIFNISN

-488 AGMTSQVSNNVVTD
+488 AGMTSQVSNNVLTD
-502 MIKNIM
+502 MIKNII

-538 SLFQGSTSV
+538 SLFQGSTSI

>member
-10 DRTANE
+10 DRTGNE
-16 NNADD
+16 NNADA
-21 IMNYLNQLSKK
+21 IMGYLNTLKNIQAVCAVECVGLNSAGVCIRYENICKK
-32 SNQLVCKNQCVALG
+32 PN
-46 PALNCTRYDNVCSRE
+46 
-61 TDGTKDP
+61 TKDP

-90 NKINQLKDYLEQWF
+90 NKINQLKDYLENWF
-104 PNGIDKDLCDNRNET
+104 PEGVSSHLFDYENET
-119 IQMLIQ
+119 IKMLIQ
-125 KLVERMIERK
+125 KLVERMMERK
-135 RKEGFE
+135 RKEGFDK
-141 TNFRIQYDTI
+141 NFKIQYDTI
-151 KYYNDVVIK
+151 SYYNDVVIK
-160 SGNLIDKKYISMVS
+160 SGNLIDKKYISMIS
-174 SLNKSMVYHT
+174 SLNKSIIYHI
-184 SPPSNPNQ
+184 SPPANP
-192 DSMRWSEELYNYING
+192 DSESMRWSEALYNYING

-212 VKAQFQIHGVI
+212 VKAQFQIHGVV

-274 KIFDDLE
+274 RIFDDLE

-294 RKKNCMKYMNTTNKT
+294 RKKNCMKYMDPKNKT

-322 GVEPLLKPQEEL
+322 GVEPLVKPQEEL

-349 VESPNVEKFA
+349 VESPNVEKFV

-379 YILVLFII
+379 YVLVLCII
-387 GIILYVSPSIAT
+387 GVIIYISPSLFT
-399 FLYNIISFILVQ
+399 FFYNIISFILVQ
-411 IAQYVGIVGTLFVSS
+411 LAQYVGIVGTLFVSS

-436 IILFIVSAFGIVF
+436 LLTFIASAFGIVF
-449 GISANVITDLLTN
+449 GISQSVITDMLTGI
-462 VTSALAVMFQVSS
+462 VSTIGLMFQISS
-475 NVVSDIIANITGT
+475 NVIADIIASITSTIGI
-488 AGMTSQVSNNVVTD
+488 MSQVSNNVVFD
-502 MIKNIM
+502 MFKD
-508 SIISL
+508 L
-513 IFEVSYKVV
+513 
-522 SDIFTN
+522 
-528 TFQSFMIVIT
+528 FQSLNIVLT
-538 SLFQGSTSV
+538 GLFQGSVST

-568 IVE
+568 IEE

>member
-125 KLVERMIERK
+125 KLVERMMERK
-135 RKEGFE
+135 RKEGFDK
-141 TNFRIQYDTI
+141 NFKIQYDTI
-151 KYYNDVVIK
+151 SYYNDVVIK
-160 SGNLIDKKYISMVS
+160 SGNLIDKKYISMIS
-174 SLNKSMVYHT
+174 SLNKSITYHI

-192 DSMRWSEELYNYING
+192 DSMRWSEELYKYI
-207 YLIEK
+207 YDFLIEK
-212 VKAQFQIHGVI
+212 VKAQFQIHGVV

-253 DDTQITG
+253 DDTEITG

-274 KIFDDLE
+274 RIFDDLE

-294 RKKNCMKYMNTTNKT
+294 RKKNCMKYMDPKNKT

-322 GVEPLLKPQEEL
+322 GVEPLVKPQEEL

-349 VESPNVEKFA
+349 VESPNVEKFV

-379 YILVLFII
+379 YVLVLCII
-387 GIILYVSPSIAT
+387 GVIIYISPSLFT
-399 FLYNIISFILVQ
+399 FFYNIISFILVQ
-411 IAQYVGIVGTLFVSS
+411 LAQYVGIVGTLFVSS

-436 IILFIVSAFGIVF
+436 LLTFIASAFGIVF
-449 GISANVITDLLTN
+449 GISQSVITDMLTGI
-462 VTSALAVMFQVSS
+462 VSTIGLMFQISS
-475 NVVSDIIANITGT
+475 NVIADIIASITSTIGI
-488 AGMTSQVSNNVVTD
+488 MSQVSNNVVFD
-502 MIKNIM
+502 MFKD
-508 SIISL
+508 L
-513 IFEVSYKVV
+513 
-522 SDIFTN
+522 
-528 TFQSFMIVIT
+528 FQSLNIVLT
-538 SLFQGSTSV
+538 GLFQGSVST

-568 IVE
+568 IEE

>member
-10 DRTANE
+10 DRTGNE
-16 NNADD
+16 NNADA
-21 IMNYLNQLSKK
+21 IMGYLNTLKNIQAVCAVECVGVNSAGVCIRYENICKK
-32 SNQLVCKNQCVALG
+32 PN
-46 PALNCTRYDNVCSRE
+46 
-61 TDGTKDP
+61 TKDP

-90 NKINQLKDYLEQWF
+90 NKINQLKDYLENWF
-104 PNGIDKDLCDNRNET
+104 PEGVSSHLFDYENET
-119 IQMLIQ
+119 VKMLIQ
-125 KLVERMIERK
+125 KLVERMMERK
-135 RKEGFE
+135 RKEGFDK
-141 TNFRIQYDTI
+141 NFKIQYDTI
-151 KYYNDVVIK
+151 SYYNDVVIK
-160 SGNLIDKKYISMVS
+160 SGNLIDKKYISMIS
-174 SLNKSMVYHT
+174 SLNKSITYHI
-184 SPPSNPNQ
+184 SPPANP
-192 DSMRWSEELYNYING
+192 DSESMRWSEALYNYING

-212 VKAQFQIHGVI
+212 VKAQFQIHGVV

-274 KIFDDLE
+274 RIFDDLE

-294 RKKNCMKYMNTTNKT
+294 RKKNCMKYMDPKNKT

-322 GVEPLLKPQEEL
+322 GVEPLVKPQEEL

-349 VESPNVEKFA
+349 VESPNVEKFV

-379 YILVLFII
+379 YVLVLCII
-387 GIILYVSPSIAT
+387 GVIIYISPSLFT
-399 FLYNIISFILVQ
+399 FFYNIISFILVQ
-411 IAQYVGIVGTLFVSS
+411 LAQYVGIVGTLFVSS

-436 IILFIVSAFGIVF
+436 LLTFIASAFGIVF
-449 GISANVITDLLTN
+449 GISQSVITDMLTGI
-462 VTSALAVMFQVSS
+462 VSTIGLMFQISS
-475 NVVSDIIANITGT
+475 NVIADIIASITSTIGI
-488 AGMTSQVSNNVVTD
+488 MSQVSNNVVFD
-502 MIKNIM
+502 MFKD
-508 SIISL
+508 L
-513 IFEVSYKVV
+513 
-522 SDIFTN
+522 
-528 TFQSFMIVIT
+528 FQSLNIVLT
-538 SLFQGSTSV
+538 GLFQGSVST

-568 IVE
+568 IEE

>member
-16 NNADD
+16 NNADA
-21 IMNYLNQLSKK
+21 IMNYLNTLKNIKAVCAVECVGVNSAGVCIRYENICKK
-32 SNQLVCKNQCVALG
+32 PN
-46 PALNCTRYDNVCSRE
+46 
-61 TDGTKDP
+61 TKDP
-68 TTKKLLLAWN
+68 TTKKLLMSWN

-90 NKINQLKDYLEQWF
+90 NKINQLKDYLEKWF
-104 PNGIDKDLCDNRNET
+104 PEAVSNHLFENDNET
-119 IQMLIQ
+119 VKMLIQ

-135 RKEGFE
+135 KKEGFDK
-141 TNFRIQYDTI
+141 NIRIQYDTI
-151 KYYNDVVIK
+151 SYYNDVVIK
-160 SGNLIDKKYISMVS
+160 SGNLIDKKYIGMVS
-174 SLNKSMVYHT
+174 SLNKSLIYHI
-184 SPPSNPNQ
+184 SPPANIDSE
-192 DSMRWSEELYNYING
+192 SMRWSEALYNYING

-212 VKAQFQIHGVI
+212 VKAQFQIHGVV
-223 QPGELTGDKMLMF
+223 QPGDLSGDKMLMF

-260 VGIVTYDDEQLKNN
+260 VSIVTYDDEQLKNN
-274 KIFDDLE
+274 RIFDDLE

-294 RKKNCMKYMNTTNKT
+294 RKKNCMKYMDPKNKT

-322 GVEPLLKPQEEL
+322 GVEPLIKPQEEL
-334 DRIQANKDKSSEPFT
+334 DRIEANKDKSSEPFT
-349 VESPNVEKFA
+349 IESPNVEKFV

-379 YILVLFII
+379 YVLVLFII
-387 GIILYVSPSIAT
+387 GILLYVSPSIAT
-399 FLYNIISFILVQ
+399 FLYNVISVILVQ
-411 IAQYVGIVGTLFVSS
+411 IAQYAGIVGTLFVSS

-436 IILFIVSAFGIVF
+436 LITFIVSAFGIVF

-462 VTSALAVMFQVSS
+462 VINTLGLIFNISS

-502 MIKNIM
+502 MIKSIM

>member
-10 DRTANE
+10 DRTGNE

-21 IMNYLNQLSKK
+21 IMGYLNTLKNIQAVCAVECVGVNSAGVCFKYE
-32 SNQLVCKNQCVALG
+32 NVCKKPN
-46 PALNCTRYDNVCSRE
+46 
-61 TDGTKDP
+61 TKDP

-90 NKINQLKDYLEQWF
+90 NKINQLKDYLENWF
-104 PNGIDKDLCDNRNET
+104 PEGVRSHLFDYENET
-119 IQMLIQ
+119 VKMLIQ
-125 KLVERMIERK
+125 KLVERMMERK
-135 RKEGFE
+135 RKEGFDK
-141 TNFRIQYDTI
+141 NFKIQYDTI
-151 KYYNDVVIK
+151 SYYNDVVIK
-160 SGNLIDKKYISMVS
+160 SGNLIDKKYISMIS
-174 SLNKSMVYHT
+174 SLSKSITYHI
-184 SPPSNPNQ
+184 SPPSNP
-192 DSMRWSEELYNYING
+192 DSESIRWSEALYNYING

-212 VKAQFQIHGVI
+212 VKAQFQIHGVV

-274 KIFDDLE
+274 RIFDDLE

-294 RKKNCMKYMNTTNKT
+294 RKKNCMKYMDPKNKT

-322 GVEPLLKPQEEL
+322 GVEPLVKPQEEL

-349 VESPNVEKFA
+349 VESPNVEKFV

-379 YILVLFII
+379 YVLVLCII
-387 GIILYVSPSIAT
+387 GVIIYISPSLFT
-399 FLYNIISFILVQ
+399 FFYNIISFILVQ
-411 IAQYVGIVGTLFVSS
+411 LAQYVGIVGTLFVSS

-436 IILFIVSAFGIVF
+436 LLTFIASAFGIVF
-449 GISANVITDLLTN
+449 GISQSVITDMLTGI
-462 VTSALAVMFQVSS
+462 VSTIGLMFQISS
-475 NVVSDIIANITGT
+475 NVIADIIASITSTIGI
-488 AGMTSQVSNNVVTD
+488 MSQVSNNVVFD
-502 MIKNIM
+502 MFKD
-508 SIISL
+508 L
-513 IFEVSYKVV
+513 
-522 SDIFTN
+522 
-528 TFQSFMIVIT
+528 FQSLNIVLT
-538 SLFQGSTSV
+538 GLFQGSVST

-568 IVE
+568 IEE

>member
-10 DRTANE
+10 DRTGNE
-16 NNADD
+16 NNADA
-21 IMNYLNQLSKK
+21 IMGYLNTLKNIQAVCAVECVGVNSAGVCIRYENICKK
-32 SNQLVCKNQCVALG
+32 PN
-46 PALNCTRYDNVCSRE
+46 
-61 TDGTKDP
+61 TKDP

-90 NKINQLKDYLEQWF
+90 NKINQLKDYLENWF
-104 PNGIDKDLCDNRNET
+104 PEGVRSHLFDYENET
-119 IQMLIQ
+119 IKMLIQ
-125 KLVERMIERK
+125 KLVERMMERK
-135 RKEGFE
+135 RKEGFDK
-141 TNFRIQYDTI
+141 NFKIQYDTI
-151 KYYNDVVIK
+151 SYYNDVVIK
-160 SGNLIDKKYISMVS
+160 SGNLIDKKYISMIS
-174 SLNKSMVYHT
+174 SLNKSITYHI
-184 SPPSNPNQ
+184 SPPANP
-192 DSMRWSEELYNYING
+192 DSESMRWSEALYNYING

-212 VKAQFQIHGVI
+212 VKAQFQIHGVV

-274 KIFDDLE
+274 RIFDDLE

-294 RKKNCMKYMNTTNKT
+294 RKKNCMKYMDPKNKT

-322 GVEPLLKPQEEL
+322 GVEPLVKPQEEL

-349 VESPNVEKFA
+349 VESPNVEKFV

-379 YILVLFII
+379 YVLVLCII
-387 GIILYVSPSIAT
+387 GVIIYISPSLFT
-399 FLYNIISFILVQ
+399 FFYNIISFILVQ
-411 IAQYVGIVGTLFVSS
+411 LAQYVGIVGTLFVSS

-436 IILFIVSAFGIVF
+436 LLTFIASAFGIVF
-449 GISANVITDLLTN
+449 GISQSVITDMLTGI
-462 VTSALAVMFQVSS
+462 VSTIGLMFQISS
-475 NVVSDIIANITGT
+475 NVIADIIASITSTIGI
-488 AGMTSQVSNNVVTD
+488 MSQVSNNVVFD
-502 MIKNIM
+502 MFKD
-508 SIISL
+508 L
-513 IFEVSYKVV
+513 
-522 SDIFTN
+522 
-528 TFQSFMIVIT
+528 FQSLNIVLT
-538 SLFQGSTSV
+538 GLFQGSVST

-568 IVE
+568 IEE